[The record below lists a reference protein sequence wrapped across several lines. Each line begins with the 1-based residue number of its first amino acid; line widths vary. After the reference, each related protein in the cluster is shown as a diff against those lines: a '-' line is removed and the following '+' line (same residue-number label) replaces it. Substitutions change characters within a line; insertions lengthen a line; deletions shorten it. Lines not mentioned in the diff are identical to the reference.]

1 MRMNKKD
8 KNCVV
13 VSFSH
18 TFKAKN
24 TQLTEKVSRQ
34 SKERENVYQLKIK
47 KKERKEGWKDRRE
60 EERKEKMKK

>member
-1 MRMNKKD
+1 M
-8 KNCVV
+8 

-24 TQLTEKVSRQ
+24 TQLIEKVSRQ

-47 KKERKEGWKDRRE
+47 KKLRRERKDGRI
-60 EERKEKMKK
+60 EERKKERKK